1 MATTPQRGFQDEA
14 KLIFGVIGLIWLTFL
29 VDKLTPLN
37 VATWGLI
44 PRDVSAL
51 PGILTMPFIHGNW
64 AHIVGNTVPLLI
76 LLLLLAGSQAR
87 SIEVV
92 TVIVLL
98 GGVLLWCFGRG
109 GRYHIGASGVIYGL
123 IAFLIV
129 AGFLE
134 RRFLPLMAALLTGFL
149 YGTTLLVG
157 VLPLAGSMVSWDGH
171 LTGAIAGAI
180 IAFISVKPES

>member
-1 MATTPQRGFQDEA
+1 MTSMATSMQRSFRDEA
-14 KLIFGVIGLIWLTFL
+14 KFILGVMGLIWLVFL

-37 VATWGLI
+37 LIAWGLI
-44 PRDVSAL
+44 PRDVTTL
-51 PGILTMPFIHGNW
+51 PGIVTMPFIHGGW
-64 AHIVGNTVPLLI
+64 GHIISNTVPLLV

-98 GGVLLWCFGRG
+98 GGALLWCFGRG
-109 GRYHIGASGVIYGL
+109 ARYHVGASGVIYGL

-134 RRFLPLMAALLTGFL
+134 RRFMPMVAALLNGFL
-149 YGTTLLVG
+149 YGTTLLAG
-157 VLPLAGSMVSWDGH
+157 VLPAAGSMVS
-171 LTGAIAGAI
+171 
-180 IAFISVKPES
+180 

>member
-1 MATTPQRGFQDEA
+1 MKTTAQRRLRDEA
-14 KLIFGVIGLIWLTFL
+14 KLIFAVIGLIWLVFL
-29 VDKLTPLN
+29 VDKLTPLSL
-37 VATWGLI
+37 TGWGLI
-44 PRDVSAL
+44 PRDVTTLS
-51 PGILTMPFIHGNW
+51 GILTMPFIHGTW
-64 AHIVGNTVPLLI
+64 SHIIGNTIPLLV

-109 GRYHIGASGVIYGL
+109 GRCHVGASGVIYGL

-134 RRFLPLMAALLTGFL
+134 RRFLPLMAALLTGFF
-149 YGTTLLVG
+149 YGSSLLTG
-157 VLPLAGSMVSWDGH
+157 ILPTAGSMVSWDGH
-171 LTGAIAGAI
+171 LSGAIAGAA
-180 IAFISVKPES
+180 IAFFKVKST

>member
-1 MATTPQRGFQDEA
+1 MAASQQRGFQDEA
-14 KLIFGVIGLIWLTFL
+14 RIIFGTIGLIWLVFL

-37 VATWGLI
+37 LSTWGLV
-44 PRDVSAL
+44 PREFSRL
-51 PGILTMPFIHGNW
+51 PGILTMPFIHGTW
-64 AHIVGNTVPLLI
+64 AHIVSNTVPLLV

-98 GGVLLWCFGRG
+98 GGALLWCFGRG

-171 LTGAIAGAI
+171 LTGAIAGAT
-180 IAFISVKPES
+180 IAFISVKSEA